1 VHTAS
6 FLVRRLFD
14 QAFNQGNLAIVDELF
29 SADLSTHMAGWG
41 MPGNRL
47 GIKQM
52 IANLRS
58 AFPDMHCTIENKIVE
73 RDQIAALWKF
83 HGTHIGVYFG
93 NRPTG
98 KTIEVQGF
106 ICARIKDGQFVENW
120 ILIDQM
126 DLLQQLGIVPPPR
139 GSI

>member
-1 VHTAS
+1 
-6 FLVRRLFD
+6 
-14 QAFNQGNLAIVDELF
+14 
-29 SADLSTHMAGWG
+29 

-52 IANLRS
+52 IANFRS
-58 AFPDMHCTIENKIVE
+58 AFPDMYCTIENEIGEK
-73 RDQIAALWKF
+73 DQIAALWKF
-83 HGTHIGVYFG
+83 HGTHKGVYFG

-106 ICARIKDGQFVENW
+106 IFARIQDGQFVENR

-126 DLLQQLGIVPPPR
+126 GLLQQLGIIPPPG